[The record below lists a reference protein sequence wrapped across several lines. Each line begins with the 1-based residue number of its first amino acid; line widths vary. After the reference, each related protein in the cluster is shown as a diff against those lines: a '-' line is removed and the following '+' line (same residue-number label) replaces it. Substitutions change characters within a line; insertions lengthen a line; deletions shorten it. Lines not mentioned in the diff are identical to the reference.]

1 VVNGEMAVLRLLDK
15 SRAARGLAEIGFL
28 PASLKVYET
37 MLTSPYGMILSTGPT
52 GSGKTTT
59 LYASINSLDLVGRNV
74 ITIEDPAEYRFKNI
88 NQIQVNVQSGITFA
102 AGLRSILRLDPN
114 IVLVGEIRDGETA
127 NIATQAA
134 LTGHLIL
141 SSVHANDSASTIA
154 RLVDLKVEPFLIA
167 TCLIGVAAQRMVR
180 RVCPDCGRLM
190 EAPLVEQLAYEK
202 ATGEKKTEFRY
213 GVGCEACSY
222 TGYLGRTGI
231 FEIMQVTDNIRK
243 LIVTGANS
251 SEIRK
256 QAFEDGMVSLMKDGM
271 LKVQAGITSPAEV
284 LRSAFAPE

>member
-1 VVNGEMAVLRLLDK
+1 
-15 SRAARGLAEIGFL
+15 
-28 PASLKVYET
+28 
-37 MLTSPYGMILSTGPT
+37 
-52 GSGKTTT
+52 
-59 LYASINSLDLVGRNV
+59 
-74 ITIEDPAEYRFKNI
+74 
-88 NQIQVNVQSGITFA
+88 
-102 AGLRSILRLDPN
+102 
-114 IVLVGEIRDGETA
+114 VLVGEIRDSETA

-190 EAPLVEQLAYEK
+190 EVPLVEQLAYEK
-202 ATGEKKTEFRY
+202 ATGEKRTEFKY

-243 LIVTGANS
+243 LIVNGGNN
-251 SEIRK
+251 SEIRN
-256 QAFEDGMVSLMKDGM
+256 QAINEGMVSLMKDGM

-284 LRSAFAPE
+284 LRSTFAPE